1 MSFSSLISGA
11 DCSTSSNPLSQVLK
25 HTDVDNSLQ
34 RDRFGGASGPSLQHL
49 PRTQSPLVNQADM
62 ASARQFFQQNG
73 PALIPGGPLHSPL
86 TMGLPTPPMVSS
98 GSATPLLEFEKW
110 KEQQAKE
117 SLPGNM
123 GETLSIS
130 RQHQPVLLQQPEFAP
145 TQAMS
150 HLPLLQQRYPSPMM
164 MMQPPILHTTIDKG
178 KGRAVDHALEAAF
191 EALES
196 QTKAMGS
203 DNSTELDKAM
213 DQLRLEQDAKSQS
226 QPALSDFQRI
236 WRDINAAPS
245 AETLE
250 EMAKWEKEFNE
261 AMSSQREDGDLSYE
275 DAINAQFKGLDKEFG
290 LPTEE
295 LKVDGD
301 GMPILRP
308 YDFESDNK
316 YLQEPGTSVSLEAA
330 KTLLREGG
338 SLSDVALLLEAAI
351 QQKDL
356 GEGGYEAW
364 ILLGEVRSM
373 DEREE
378 QGMLALREG
387 IKIAQEQGGA
397 GGVGLL
403 SLAISYTN
411 EGYDRPSQL
420 LLLNWL
426 RIRYPEHT
434 SSVSIPSTTTQP
446 WAVHEIVQDAFLS
459 VARIQQ
465 ADPNPDPELQVG
477 LGVLLYIKGEFTKA
491 SDCFASALSMRP
503 EDYVLWNRYGSCL
516 SNGNRPEDSL
526 TAYREAL
533 RLRPKYTRALYNVGV
548 ACLNLGAFKEAA
560 EHFLHGL
567 ALQGD
572 ETNKETKRSE
582 QLWATLRRTL
592 IAMDRADLA
601 DKAKD
606 GNLDLFRKEGFE
618 F

>member
-1 MSFSSLISGA
+1 M
-11 DCSTSSNPLSQVLK
+11 PQ
-25 HTDVDNSLQ
+25 
-34 RDRFGGASGPSLQHL
+34 
-49 PRTQSPLVNQADM
+49 
-62 ASARQFFQQNG
+62 
-73 PALIPGGPLHSPL
+73 
-86 TMGLPTPPMVSS
+86 
-98 GSATPLLEFEKW
+98 
-110 KEQQAKE
+110 
-117 SLPGNM
+117 
-123 GETLSIS
+123 
-130 RQHQPVLLQQPEFAP
+130 
-145 TQAMS
+145 
-150 HLPLLQQRYPSPMM
+150 LPLMHQRYPPPMM
-164 MMQPPILHTTIDKG
+164 LMHPPNFHSVTDKG
-178 KGRAVDHALEAAF
+178 KGRAIDPQLEAAF
-191 EALES
+191 DAIES
-196 QTKAMGS
+196 RSKNTEDA
-203 DNSTELDKAM
+203 TELEKAM
-213 DQLRLEQDAKSQS
+213 DQLRLERDAMAQS

-261 AMSSQREDGDLSYE
+261 AMSSEREEGDFNYDE
-275 DAINAQFKGLDKEFG
+275 AITAQFKGLDKEFG
-290 LPTEE
+290 LPNDE
-295 LKVDGD
+295 LKVDGN
-301 GMPILRP
+301 GMPILRS
-308 YDFESDNK
+308 YEFESENK
-316 YLQEPGTSVSLEAA
+316 YIQEPEASVSLEAA
-330 KTLLREGG
+330 KTLLKEGG

-387 IKIAQEQGGA
+387 VKIAQEQGGA

-411 EGYDRPSQL
+411 ENYDRPSQL

-426 RIRYPEHT
+426 KIRYPQHT
-434 SSVSIPSTTTQP
+434 SGVSIPATTTQP
-446 WAVHEIVQDAFLS
+446 WAVHEVVQDAFLS

-465 ADPNPDPELQVG
+465 ADPEPDPELQVG
-477 LGVLLYIKGEFTKA
+477 LGVLLYINGEFSKA
-491 SDCFASALSMRP
+491 ADCFASALSMRP

-548 ACLNLGAFKEAA
+548 ACLNLGAYKEAA

-572 ETNKETKRSE
+572 EANKETRRSE

-618 F
+618 V